1 MPRDMFQL
9 LVCPPT
15 PSTRRWYTVPVSV
28 MLHIVLLA
36 TAIAVPLVATDVL
49 PAPKSMLAF
58 VTPVQAPPAPPPSA
72 PRPRARAATRQLSAT
87 ADRFAAPAQPP
98 QVIAREPAVDLTFD
112 SGTVRDFVSIPGG
125 TGGDATFVE
134 PPPAPTP
141 VPPQP
146 VHPGGKI
153 RAPTRTKNVL
163 PVYPRLAQTVRVEG
177 DVLIEA
183 VIGPDG
189 RVRETRVLRS
199 IPLLDQAAL
208 DAVRAWEYTPTF
220 LNDQPVPVI
229 LTVTVRFRLN

>member
-1 MPRDMFQL
+1 VPADAIDAPVVHGAGIGHASYRVARHGDRRA
-9 LVCPPT
+9 
-15 PSTRRWYTVPVSV
+15 TRGNR
-28 MLHIVLLA
+28 
-36 TAIAVPLVATDVL
+36 
-49 PAPKSMLAF
+49 
-58 VTPVQAPPAPPPSA
+58 
-72 PRPRARAATRQLSAT
+72 RAASPEIDAGVRHTSAGTAGAATLRASATRSSGNATTAAT